1 MVGDYNP
8 FSLFILLDGAY
19 DKIQNREQ
27 GHGVQNYLTSNQQLS
42 TMQTQQSSNG
52 LPHRYVSP
60 LDVHLMKLYPN
71 HRPKSEAS
79 MIRSILG
86 RHDPSRLEE
95 LWGIHVERANAIV
108 ARLQGNLK
116 PLKAAKPKP
125 GDPSVVFYDIPSDEH
140 LAVRRWDGALENER
154 AYCFDLYDKSKEIAI
169 NVPAEFEF
177 LQFPSN
183 SNTLPTSREVETM
196 KMHSWEET
204 WGHRRE
210 DLVAGYERFIAR
222 EGWQLALIRPNKT
235 PFFFTFPQRPA
246 VYNGVPV
253 NFAPGRCG

>member
-177 LQFPSN
+177 LDVCEGSILHDDRDDRETRRIAPQIACTRGCNRSPVQG
-183 SNTLPTSREVETM
+183 LRTSGT
-196 KMHSWEET
+196 S
-204 WGHRRE
+204 G
-210 DLVAGYERFIAR
+210 
-222 EGWQLALIRPNKT
+222 
-235 PFFFTFPQRPA
+235 
-246 VYNGVPV
+246 
-253 NFAPGRCG
+253 